1 MKIALFKK
9 SFSMTK
15 LLAFCLP
22 VVFFVSGCGDSDL
35 FQLVKAANA
44 QTVPI
49 STSKDFIRISN
60 VFASNDAVL
69 YSPVGG
75 DKKVALIYTH
85 PFAATTLVGFFCDQ
99 LPIRGYAVLCFN
111 NRYTNNQQLNT
122 IWEPTALDIASAVTE
137 LRTRGYQKVYLI
149 GYSAGG
155 PTMAYYQALAEKGN
169 AIFNSGNTLS
179 GFKGFFNADKT
190 ARAFPP
196 SDGLIFVNPSSGVGA
211 SGMFRLDG
219 SIIDEENGTKDPS
232 LDMYSSA
239 NGFDAVK
246 GTGTYTKTFLQNY
259 YVAQCNRM
267 NKLIESSQKRLEIVK
282 SGKGRFVD
290 DELSLTVGLRA
301 NPAYVD
307 LSLATTTKGSYLLLP
322 SGEISVVKNERK
334 LNNYSTRNR
343 GVDEAART
351 DTSFLSY
358 RAVKCIS
365 FNPDATTKD
374 EHGLDT
380 KSSNNVTYANME
392 LVNAPT
398 LIIQGNADNTIV
410 HLTIPELIFNSTAA
424 ADKSLWFIKGMT
436 HGITANNSSD
446 GDVPGVLANSIASWL
461 KTRN

>member
-1 MKIALFKK
+1 
-9 SFSMTK
+9 
-15 LLAFCLP
+15 
-22 VVFFVSGCGDSDL
+22 
-35 FQLVKAANA
+35 
-44 QTVPI
+44 
-49 STSKDFIRISN
+49 
-60 VFASNDAVL
+60 
-69 YSPVGG
+69 
-75 DKKVALIYTH
+75 
-85 PFAATTLVGFFCDQ
+85 
-99 LPIRGYAVLCFN
+99 
-111 NRYTNNQQLNT
+111 
-122 IWEPTALDIASAVTE
+122 
-137 LRTRGYQKVYLI
+137 
-149 GYSAGG
+149 
-155 PTMAYYQALAEKGN
+155 MAYYQALAEKGN

-334 LNNYSTRNR
+334 E
-343 GVDEAART
+343 GVR
-351 DTSFLSY
+351 
-358 RAVKCIS
+358 
-365 FNPDATTKD
+365 
-374 EHGLDT
+374 
-380 KSSNNVTYANME
+380 
-392 LVNAPT
+392 
-398 LIIQGNADNTIV
+398 
-410 HLTIPELIFNSTAA
+410 IF
-424 ADKSLWFIKGMT
+424 
-436 HGITANNSSD
+436 
-446 GDVPGVLANSIASWL
+446 V
-461 KTRN
+461 